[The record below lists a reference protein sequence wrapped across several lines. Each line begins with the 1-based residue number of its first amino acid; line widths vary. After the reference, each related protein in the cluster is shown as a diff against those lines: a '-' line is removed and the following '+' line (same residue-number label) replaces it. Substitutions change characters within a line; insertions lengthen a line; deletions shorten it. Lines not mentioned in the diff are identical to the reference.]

1 MVDLMPQA
9 FSTSLPSGGA
19 KMDEKVYYTLVRD
32 SNIDIKK

>member
-9 FSTSLPSGGA
+9 FSTSLPSGGV
-19 KMDEKVYYTLVRD
+19 KMDEVYYALVRD